1 MSRDYPVTRI
11 NLRWCPFIKPFPGAP
26 LVTTTITSVAYN
38 GSAMGQRVKPAL
50 IVVKRNAFSTVN
62 ERRVF
67 NSNHSRQTLS
77 G

>member
-26 LVTTTITSVAYN
+26 LVTTTITSVAY
-38 GSAMGQRVKPAL
+38 SAIMGQRVKPAL
-50 IVVKRNAFSTVN
+50 IVVKRNAFGTVN